1 MSGSRSSEPGFAYRS
16 SPHFRPSSGTSAS
29 AYSSGDS
36 GSSGSP
42 SSGAQ
47 TATSRRPSGNV
58 DQVHGLLRRRTT
70 TLLGPNEGEAHSDF
84 RPLSM
89 AEAMSPEEL
98 EREYERR
105 FDSGERNFI
114 GDSESRRRM
123 RGATRPATPERGK
136 DSSCCP
142 CSIQGGR
149 RTRRKKTRKRR
160 RRRRRRTRKSKRR

>member
-16 SPHFRPSSGTSAS
+16 SPHSAPSAS

-36 GSSGSP
+36 GSLGSP
-42 SSGAQ
+42 SSGVQ
-47 TATSRRPSGNV
+47 TATSRRPSGNA
-58 DQVHGLLRRRTT
+58 DQVHGLLRRRMTT
-70 TLLGPNEGEAHSDF
+70 PMGINEGEAHSDF

-105 FDSGERNFI
+105 LKSGERNYI
-114 GDSESRRRM
+114 GDSGSRRRM
-123 RGATRPATPERGK
+123 RKATGSATPESGK
-136 DSSCCP
+136 DDSCCP

-149 RTRRKKTRKRR
+149 SGRRTRRKKTKKRS
-160 RRRRRRTRKSKRR
+160 RRRRTRKSKRR